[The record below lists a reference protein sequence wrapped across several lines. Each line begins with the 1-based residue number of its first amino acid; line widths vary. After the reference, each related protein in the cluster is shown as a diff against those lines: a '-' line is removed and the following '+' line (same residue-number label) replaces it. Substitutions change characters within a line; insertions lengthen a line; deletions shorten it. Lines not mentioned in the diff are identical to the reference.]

1 MTEVEALAK
10 YAPRASFADL
20 SPFGRPIR
28 DIRQPGASTPI
39 ESRPWSGVSD
49 GECLHNQVRHRIGL

>member
-10 YAPRASFADL
+10 YATRASFADL

-28 DIRQPGASTPI
+28 DIRQPGASIPI
-39 ESRPWSGVSD
+39 ELDRG
-49 GECLHNQVRHRIGL
+49 RGLRRRVPP